1 MKSKLTKLM
10 MAAVLGLTLLGGG
23 LPAAAAGNTSGYAH
37 VLVYADRTTAFIGDR
52 KVEMSQPASLLKGRM
67 YVTAEFLGEA
77 FGFPVVWDPATGQV
91 TMQLPEHT
99 IVLDGAASAID
110 VDGTAVPFDSAAAVV
125 RGQLLVR
132 VTWVADYL
140 GATYAYNDEL
150 RKLELVPG
158 KAALDDVHTK
168 PVAKF
173 ALSKPVYRIGE
184 PVVYSDLSY
193 DPKGEGISYL
203 SWTGKEEAFFKA
215 GQYTVSLV
223 AIDQRGE
230 RSAPYSATVT
240 VEDKVYMTEFEYPFY
255 FKPVGDAIPTNWT
268 YIWNNFDNIPVL
280 PKTVT
285 QDTSRKLL
293 VSDSPEEFTEQGVLY
308 RDVID
313 GKARLYADHLNTS
326 SRPMTFAI
334 VAKNQGDQPVK
345 LVTTGKGEVWPSIY
359 ALLLGSEASV
369 DFLRSQGTLNET
381 LTVPPHQTVVYRQ
394 MPVFYPN
401 QGTNVI
407 YDVETDGELEISF
420 VAVDKLTPY
429 ALGTLPDLSS
439 PKHVRGT
446 FPLSSV
452 RWDIEANSFNKPV
465 KIVIGDGK
473 TSDPFLSGFD
483 AMRGQATNNFGNWG
497 VDYKLHLNHPRPM
510 ALMLVAKGGYFK
522 GPLRIN
528 GAMRVVPQSGLLP
541 AFGGMQILARTDGT
555 EPSLDIEFTPPA
567 GSSFPIDLVLYPL
580 GKLPQ

>member
-1 MKSKLTKLM
+1 MKSKLIKWIST
-10 MAAVLGLTLLGGG
+10 AALGSALLAGTL
-23 LPAAAAGNTSGYAH
+23 PVTAAGAAGSYAH
-37 VLVYADRTTAFIGDR
+37 VLVYAERTTAFIGDR
-52 KVEMSQPASLLKGRM
+52 KVEMSLPATLLKGRM
-67 YVTAEFLGEA
+67 YATAEFLGEA
-77 FGFPVVWDPATGQV
+77 FGFPVVWDPATGRV
-91 TMQLPEHT
+91 TMQLPGHT
-99 IVLDGAASAID
+99 LVLDAVGRTIEA
-110 VDGTAVPFDSAAAVV
+110 DGTAVPFDSAAAVV

-132 VTWVADYL
+132 VTWIADYL

-158 KAALDDVHTK
+158 KAALGEAHTK

-184 PVVYSDLSY
+184 PIVYSDLSY
-193 DPKGEGISYL
+193 DPQGGSITYL
-203 SWTGKEEAFFKA
+203 SWTGKQEAFFKA
-215 GQYTVSLV
+215 GQYPVSLV
-223 AIDQRGE
+223 ATNQSGE
-230 RSAPYSATVT
+230 RSAPYTATVT
-240 VEDKVYMTEFEYPFY
+240 VEDKIYMSEFEYPFY
-255 FKPVGDAIPTNWT
+255 FKPVGETIPTDWS

-308 RDVID
+308 RDVIN
-313 GKARLYADHLNTS
+313 GKARLYADHINAS
-326 SRPMTFAI
+326 GKPMTFAI
-334 VAKNQGDQPVK
+334 VAKNNEDQPVK

-369 DFLRSQGTLNET
+369 DFLRSRGTLNET
-381 LTVPPHQTVVYRQ
+381 VTVPPHQTIVYRQ

-407 YDVETDGELEISF
+407 YDVETDGELEMSF
-420 VAVDKLTPY
+420 VAVDKLNAYT
-429 ALGTLPDLSS
+429 LGTLPDLSS

-452 RWDIEANSFNKPV
+452 SWDMEANGFTKPV

-473 TSDPFLSGFD
+473 TSDPFLPGFD
-483 AMRGQATNNFGNWG
+483 AMRGKETSNFGNWG
-497 VDYKLHLNHPRPM
+497 VDYKLHLNRPRAM
-510 ALMLVAKGGYFK
+510 TLMLVAKGGYFK

-528 GAMRVVPQSGLLP
+528 GAMRVVPQSGLLT
-541 AFGGMQILARTDGT
+541 AFGGMQILARTNGT
-555 EPSLDIEFTPPA
+555 EEALDIEFTPPA
-567 GSSFPIDLVLYPL
+567 GSSFPIDLVMYPL
-580 GKLPQ
+580 SALPE